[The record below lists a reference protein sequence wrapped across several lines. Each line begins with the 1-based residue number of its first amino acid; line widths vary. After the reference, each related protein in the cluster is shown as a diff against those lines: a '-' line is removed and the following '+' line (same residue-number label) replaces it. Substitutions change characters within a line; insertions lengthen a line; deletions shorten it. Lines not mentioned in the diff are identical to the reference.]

1 MEVVAEDEKNKKREH
16 GYAFWR
22 DGEEKRNVDVV
33 VVSVFFL
40 AFLVFP
46 TNAMFRSTTPLV
58 VDW

>member
-1 MEVVAEDEKNKKREH
+1 MEVVDEDEKDKKREH

-33 VVSVFFL
+33 VVSVFFFL

-46 TNAMFRSTTPLV
+46 TNAMFRSTTPV
-58 VDW
+58 VDL